1 MLLHA
6 QICELSP
13 SEVHQRLRRGM
24 RAEVILEMALRFAQ
38 HTRTVQ
44 FTVVYHFAEDD
55 YNYFTGT
62 TCEGHALTIHI
73 SELGVVSVNIYT
85 D

>member
-1 MLLHA
+1 
-6 QICELSP
+6 
-13 SEVHQRLRRGM
+13 M
-24 RAEVILEMALRFAQ
+24 RAGVILEMALQFAQ

-44 FTVVYHFAEDD
+44 FTVTCHFMEDD

-62 TCEGHALTIHI
+62 TRDGHALTVHI
-73 SELGVVSVNIYT
+73 SELGVVSANICT